1 MSELS
6 FNQLDAINRLT
17 KAIAELIGEHLPTS
31 SELSEK
37 TEGELTETF
46 CSSQRFR
53 DEVVSILRDDPEWIL
68 SSFAEDKANEQ
79 FDERIADAE
88 LDSSQIYFDSQFY
101 RETFDHISHRIT
113 EIAEEVVDERLS
125 NLKIVRG
132 EE

>member
-17 KAIAELIGEHLPTS
+17 KAIAELISEHLPTS

-53 DEVVSILRDDPEWIL
+53 DEVIDIVRDDPEWII
-68 SSFAEDKANEQ
+68 SGTAEDKATET
-79 FDERIADAE
+79 FDERIGDAE
-88 LDSSQIYFDSQFY
+88 LDSSQIYFDDSL
-101 RETFDHISHRIT
+101 
-113 EIAEEVVDERLS
+113 LS
-125 NLKIVRG
+125 
-132 EE
+132 